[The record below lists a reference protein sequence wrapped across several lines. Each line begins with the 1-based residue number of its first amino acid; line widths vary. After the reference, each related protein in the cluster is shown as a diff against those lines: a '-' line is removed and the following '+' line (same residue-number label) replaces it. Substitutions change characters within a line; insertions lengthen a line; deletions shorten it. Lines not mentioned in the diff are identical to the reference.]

1 MTRSSISN
9 YMKSTTVM
17 GVGGAINHDAA
28 ISIVKGG
35 EIKFASH
42 AERYSKVKNDS
53 NLNEKL
59 IRDALSYGKPDVI
72 AWYERPVIKKLRQL
86 NAGQFKLA
94 FDMDEL
100 PSRYLKQ
107 FPDLKGI
114 PVKYHNHHE
123 SHAASGYYTSG
134 FDDACV
140 VVIDSIGEFET
151 LTIWDASFTKMNKV
165 YSQEYPNSVGL
176 MYSAM
181 TQRLGLKPQEDEY
194 ILMGM
199 AAYGDPH
206 TMHKGKTL
214 VNHLID
220 EFGID
225 FNIKTMRTEWQDE
238 YKIVRI
244 GRNLHRGCRWLLPE
258 LNSEQDLFNLAA
270 ATQKLYEM
278 ILEQVINYAMK
289 KSSSRNL
296 VIMGGCALNCSA
308 NSNITDK
315 FNNTWIMPNPGDA
328 GSCIGVAQDYTHNKL
343 NWQTPYLGHNI
354 EGEYPIDDI
363 MDSLLKGEICGIAS
377 GRAEFGP
384 RALGNRTLT
393 ADPRGPAI
401 KDKMNEIKRRQKF
414 RPFAPMILEEDV
426 HDYFDMPTN
435 INQSPYMQFVA
446 KCKHPKEFPA
456 IIHKDGTSRVQTV
469 NQLQHPDLYLLLQR
483 FKESTGCPMLVNTSL
498 NIKGQPIVNDLADAI
513 EFEQHYG
520 IKVHVGD

>member
-1 MTRSSISN
+1 
-9 YMKSTTVM
+9 
-17 GVGGAINHDAA
+17 
-28 ISIVKGG
+28 
-35 EIKFASH
+35 
-42 AERYSKVKNDS
+42 
-53 NLNEKL
+53 
-59 IRDALSYGKPDVI
+59 
-72 AWYERPVIKKLRQL
+72 
-86 NAGQFKLA
+86 
-94 FDMDEL
+94 
-100 PSRYLKQ
+100 
-107 FPDLKGI
+107 
-114 PVKYHNHHE
+114 
-123 SHAASGYYTSG
+123 
-134 FDDACV
+134 
-140 VVIDSIGEFET
+140 
-151 LTIWDASFTKMNKV
+151 
-165 YSQEYPNSVGL
+165 
-176 MYSAM
+176 
-181 TQRLGLKPQEDEY
+181 
-194 ILMGM
+194 
-199 AAYGDPH
+199 
-206 TMHKGKTL
+206 
-214 VNHLID
+214 
-220 EFGID
+220 
-225 FNIKTMRTEWQDE
+225 
-238 YKIVRI
+238 
-244 GRNLHRGCRWLLPE
+244 
-258 LNSEQDLFNLAA
+258 
-270 ATQKLYEM
+270 
-278 ILEQVINYAMK
+278 
-289 KSSSRNL
+289 
-296 VIMGGCALNCSA
+296 MGGCALNCSA